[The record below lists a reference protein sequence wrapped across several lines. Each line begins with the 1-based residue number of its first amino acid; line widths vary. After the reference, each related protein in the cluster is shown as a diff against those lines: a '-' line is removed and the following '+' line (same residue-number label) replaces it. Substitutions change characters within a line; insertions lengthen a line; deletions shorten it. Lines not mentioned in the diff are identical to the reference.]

1 MPSEKDCNFENGLK
15 DHPIIPLRH
24 SFSSLSSDTHW
35 QEDLRLC
42 VVLASVIIEFLA
54 PSLSLHRSACQQQ
67 SLANTPVLPPVTAEG
82 LDVGCG
88 SILQASET
96 SSQRRLPSGTL

>member
-1 MPSEKDCNFENGLK
+1 MPSEKDCHFENGLE
-15 DHPIIPLRH
+15 DRTAIPRRH
-24 SFSSLSSDTHW
+24 SFSSLSSDPHW
-35 QEDLRLC
+35 QEGLRLC
-42 VVLASVIIEFLA
+42 VTLASVTIEFLA
-54 PSLSLHRSACQQQ
+54 LPLSLHRPACQQQ

-96 SSQRRLPSGTL
+96 SSQRSLPGGTL